1 MSNTLKHYMRGG
13 LAMVAL
19 SALLSVASLSPA
31 AFAQDPTKSVSV
43 TGTADSL
50 SQSDLRGAP
59 VNTKPAEDNAKL
71 YRKLPTGAPV
81 QVAPMDLTQPGKP
94 AVDPKATPTV
104 DPKATPTVDPKATP
118 AVDPKATP
126 AVDPKAP
133 ATVPGTTQT
142 PAPGGGTNTAPG
154 TTTVSPTAPS
164 PGVLTPGGMPT
175 QEDIQKM
182 IKMRQEMMR
191 DPAKQPS
198 PEVLEKIYRTVWTQ
212 IGAKYYDQAK
222 LKDWHLWADKYK
234 GKLKTG
240 EDLQNAIKAM
250 VASVGDRWTKFTTVD
265 EMFISMERSANGIVH
280 LGVGLARQ
288 TDGSYKIEMIL
299 YGTPAW
305 EGNRLRTG
313 DVVKSIVIN
322 STGSDGKATSTTT
335 DLAGLTKDKA
345 DALTF
350 AKKGSEAVLTIVH
363 DGIEEQ
369 VKVAFGEAPEAEID
383 VRMLPGN
390 IGYIRLPSF
399 GSSPEDMETLSQ
411 GMVEALFAL
420 DQNANGGMRGLVL
433 DLRNNG
439 GGIVDVAQNI
449 ASLFIREG
457 IFLKTHESNGRF
469 SEDKTTYINRP
480 LPYNYVGMPPEIA
493 GIVER
498 LLEVPLTVLVN
509 GSSASSSEI
518 LTGTLKDNKRAVIIG
533 TQTFGKAVAYT
544 DQPITPLGELQITV
558 MHYLTPSGYDLAN
571 KGIEPDLVIDRS
583 RGGAI
588 DEQLAAA
595 VTVINQIANAK
606 FSGPAGTPQAHNGS
620 EDFGGISVLMIG
632 IGLGAGLV
640 GLFLVRLHGRKRR
653 ERDQLEKEDRK
664 NNRQ

>member
-94 AVDPKATPTV
+94 AVDPKAAPT
-104 DPKATPTVDPKATP
+104 
-118 AVDPKATP
+118 VDPKATP

-133 ATVPGTTQT
+133 ATAPDTTQT
-142 PAPGGGTNTAPG
+142 PAPGGGGTNTAPG

-182 IKMRQEMMR
+182 IKMRQEMLR

-198 PEVLEKIYRTVWTQ
+198 PEVLEKIYRSVWTQ
-212 IGAKYYDQAK
+212 IGAKYYDQGK

-265 EMFISMERSANGIVH
+265 EMFTSMERSANGIVH

-335 DLAGLTKDKA
+335 ALAGLTKDQA

-518 LTGTLKDNKRAVIIG
+518 LTGTLKDNKRAIIIG

-544 DQPITPLGELQITV
+544 DQPIKPLGELQITV

-620 EDFGGISVLMIG
+620 EDFGGTSVLMIG

>member
-1 MSNTLKHYMRGG
+1 
-13 LAMVAL
+13 
-19 SALLSVASLSPA
+19 
-31 AFAQDPTKSVSV
+31 
-43 TGTADSL
+43 
-50 SQSDLRGAP
+50 
-59 VNTKPAEDNAKL
+59 
-71 YRKLPTGAPV
+71 
-81 QVAPMDLTQPGKP
+81 
-94 AVDPKATPTV
+94 
-104 DPKATPTVDPKATP
+104 
-118 AVDPKATP
+118 
-126 AVDPKAP
+126 
-133 ATVPGTTQT
+133 
-142 PAPGGGTNTAPG
+142 
-154 TTTVSPTAPS
+154 
-164 PGVLTPGGMPT
+164 MPT

>member
-94 AVDPKATPTV
+94 AVDPKAAPTV
-104 DPKATPTVDPKATP
+104 DPKATPTVDPKA
-118 AVDPKATP
+118 
-126 AVDPKAP
+126 P
-133 ATVPGTTQT
+133 ATAPDTTQT
-142 PAPGGGTNTAPG
+142 PAPGGGGTNTAPG

-182 IKMRQEMMR
+182 IKMRQEMLR

-198 PEVLEKIYRTVWTQ
+198 PEVLEKIYRSVWTQ
-212 IGAKYYDQAK
+212 IGAKYYDQGK

-265 EMFISMERSANGIVH
+265 EMFTSMERSANGIVH

-335 DLAGLTKDKA
+335 ALAGLTKDQA

-518 LTGTLKDNKRAVIIG
+518 LTGTLKDNKRAIIIG

-544 DQPITPLGELQITV
+544 DQPIKPLGELQITV

-620 EDFGGISVLMIG
+620 EDFGGTSVLMIG

>member
-1 MSNTLKHYMRGG
+1 MSIKIRNYLRGG

-19 SALLSVASLSPA
+19 SAILSVASLSPS

-43 TGTADSL
+43 TSTPDSL
-50 SQSDLRGAP
+50 SEADLRGAP
-59 VNTKPAEDNAKL
+59 VDTKSVTDKAKIF
-71 YRKLPTGAPV
+71 RKLPNGTPV
-81 QVAPMDLTQPGKP
+81 QISPMDLTQP
-94 AVDPKATPTV
+94 
-104 DPKATPTVDPKATP
+104 ATP
-118 AVDPKATP
+118 AVDPKVTP
-126 AVDPKAP
+126 VDPKAAP
-133 ATVPGTTQT
+133 VDPKAAPVDPKAAPVDPNATPGTTPGTTVPGGTAPANTTTTTQT
-142 PAPGGGTNTAPG
+142 G
-154 TTTVSPTAPS
+154 PS
-164 PGVLTPGGMPT
+164 PGVLTPSGMPT
-175 QEDIQKM
+175 AEDIQKM
-182 IKMRQEMMR
+182 IKMRQEFLR

-198 PEVLEKIYRTVWTQ
+198 PEVLEKIYRQVWTQ
-212 IGAKYYDQAK
+212 IGAKYYDQGK

-240 EDLQNAIKAM
+240 EDLQNALKDM
-250 VASVGDRWTKFTTVD
+250 VASVGDRWTKFTSVD
-265 EMFISMERSANGIVH
+265 EMFVSMERSASGIVH

-288 TDGSYKIEMIL
+288 ADGSYKIEMIL

-322 STGSDGKATSTTT
+322 STGSDGKATTTT
-335 DLAGLTKDKA
+335 TTLAGLTKDKA

-369 VKVAFGEAPEAEID
+369 VKVAFGEAPEAQID

-390 IGYIRLPSF
+390 IGYVRLPSF
-399 GSSPEDMETLSQ
+399 GSAPGDMEALSQ

-420 DQNANGGMRGLVL
+420 DQNSNGGMRGLVL

-480 LPYNYVGMPPEIA
+480 MPYNYVGMPPEMA
-493 GIVER
+493 GIIER
-498 LLEVPLTVLVN
+498 LLEVPMTVLVN

-518 LTGTLKDNKRAVIIG
+518 LTGTLKDNKRAIIIG

-544 DQPITPLGELQITV
+544 DETIKPLGELQITV

-571 KGIEPDLVIDRS
+571 KGIEPDLVIDRT

-595 VTVINQIANAK
+595 VTVINQVANAK
-606 FSGPAGTPQAHNGS
+606 FAGPAGTPPAHNGDD
-620 EDFGGISVLMIG
+620 DFGGTSVLMIG
-632 IGLGAGLV
+632 FGLGAGLV
-640 GLFLVRLHGRKRR
+640 GLYLVRLHGRKRK
-653 ERDQLEKEDRK
+653 ERDQQEKEDRK

>member
-1 MSNTLKHYMRGG
+1 MRGG

>member
-94 AVDPKATPTV
+94 AVDPKAAPTVDPKVTPTV
-104 DPKATPTVDPKATP
+104 DPKA
-118 AVDPKATP
+118 
-126 AVDPKAP
+126 P
-133 ATVPGTTQT
+133 ATAPDTTQT
-142 PAPGGGTNTAPG
+142 PAPGGGGTNTAPG

-198 PEVLEKIYRTVWTQ
+198 PEVLEKIYRSVWTQ
-212 IGAKYYDQAK
+212 IGAKYYDQGK

-265 EMFISMERSANGIVH
+265 EMFTSMERSANGIVH

-335 DLAGLTKDKA
+335 ALAGLTKDQA

-399 GSSPEDMETLSQ
+399 GSSPGDEEKLSQ

-518 LTGTLKDNKRAVIIG
+518 LTGTLKDNKRAIIIG
-533 TQTFGKAVAYT
+533 TQTFGKAVAFT
-544 DQPITPLGELQITV
+544 DQPIKPLGELQITV

-606 FSGPAGTPQAHNGS
+606 FSGPAGTPQTHNGS
-620 EDFGGISVLMIG
+620 EDFGGTSVLMIG

>member
-1 MSNTLKHYMRGG
+1 MRGG

-19 SALLSVASLSPA
+19 SALLSVASLSHS

-50 SQSDLRGAP
+50 SESDLRGAP
-59 VNTKPAEDNAKL
+59 VNTKPAEDKAKL
-71 YRKLPTGAPV
+71 FRKLPTGAPV
-81 QVAPMDLTQPGKP
+81 QVAPMDMTQPGKP
-94 AVDPKATPTV
+94 AADPKAPAVNPHAPVPVPTAPAVTP
-104 DPKATPTVDPKATP
+104 ATP
-118 AVDPKATP
+118 AVDPN
-126 AVDPKAP
+126 AP
-133 ATVPGTTQT
+133 ATAPGTNPAT
-142 PAPGGGTNTAPG
+142 PPSTNPATSPG
-154 TTTVSPTAPS
+154 TTTVAPTAPS
-164 PGVLTPGGMPT
+164 PGVLTPSGMPT

-182 IKMRQEMMR
+182 IKMRQEQMR

-198 PEVLEKIYRTVWTQ
+198 PEVLEKIYRDVWTQ

-240 EDLQNAIKAM
+240 EDLQNALKEM

-265 EMFISMERSANGIVH
+265 DMFASMARSASGIVH

-288 TDGSYKIEMIL
+288 ADGSYKIEMIL

-313 DVVKSIVIN
+313 DVVKSIVVN
-322 STGSDGKATSTTT
+322 STGSDGKATSVKT
-335 DLAGLTKDKA
+335 DLAGLTKDQA

-369 VKVAFGEAPEAEID
+369 VKVAFGSAPEAEID

-399 GSSPEDMETLSQ
+399 GSSPEDIEALSQ

-480 LPYNYVGMPPEIA
+480 MPYNYVGMPPEIA

-518 LTGTLKDNKRAVIIG
+518 LTGTLKDNKRAIIIG

-544 DQPITPLGELQITV
+544 GQPITPLGELQVTV

-571 KGIEPDLVIDRS
+571 KGIEPDIVIDRS

-620 EDFGGISVLMIG
+620 DDFGGISVLMIG

-640 GLFLVRLHGRKRR
+640 GLFLVHLHGRKRR

>member
-94 AVDPKATPTV
+94 AVDPKAAPSV
-104 DPKATPTVDPKATP
+104 DPKATPTVDPKA
-118 AVDPKATP
+118 
-126 AVDPKAP
+126 P
-133 ATVPGTTQT
+133 ATAPDTTQT
-142 PAPGGGTNTAPG
+142 PAPGGGGTNTAPG

-182 IKMRQEMMR
+182 IKMRQEMLR

-198 PEVLEKIYRTVWTQ
+198 PEVLEKIYRSVWTQ
-212 IGAKYYDQAK
+212 IGAKYYDQGK

-265 EMFISMERSANGIVH
+265 EMFTSMERSANGIVH

-335 DLAGLTKDKA
+335 ALAGLTKDQA

-518 LTGTLKDNKRAVIIG
+518 LTGTLKDNKRAIIIG

-544 DQPITPLGELQITV
+544 DQPIKPLGELQITV

-620 EDFGGISVLMIG
+620 EDFGGTSVLMIG

>member
-104 DPKATPTVDPKATP
+104 DPKATPT
-118 AVDPKATP
+118 VDPKATP

>member
-1 MSNTLKHYMRGG
+1 MSINLRHYMRGG

-19 SALLSVASLSPA
+19 SALLSVASLSPVA
-31 AFAQDPTKSVSV
+31 YAQDPTKSVSV
-43 TGTADSL
+43 TGTPDSL
-50 SQSDLRGAP
+50 SESDLRGAP
-59 VNTKPAEDNAKL
+59 VDTKNVVDKAKQF
-71 YRKLPTGAPV
+71 RKLPNGTPV
-81 QVAPMDLTQPGKP
+81 QITPMDVTQPGKP
-94 AVDPKATPTV
+94 AVDPKAPVVAPTAPAV
-104 DPKATPTVDPKATP
+104 NPHAPVPVPTAP
-118 AVDPKATP
+118 AVDPN
-126 AVDPKAP
+126 AP
-133 ATVPGTTQT
+133 ATAPGTTQT
-142 PAPGGGTNTAPG
+142 PAPGTNPATPPG
-154 TTTVSPTAPS
+154 TTTVAPTGPS
-164 PGVLTPGGMPT
+164 PGVLTPSGMPT
-175 QEDIQKM
+175 AEDIQKM
-182 IKMRQEMMR
+182 IKMRQEQMR

-198 PEVLEKIYRTVWTQ
+198 PEVLEKIYRDVWTQ
-212 IGAKYYDQAK
+212 IGAKYYDQGK

-240 EDLQNAIKAM
+240 EDLQNALKEM

-265 EMFISMERSANGIVH
+265 DMFASMARSASGIVH

-313 DVVKSIVIN
+313 DVVKSIVVN
-322 STGSDGKATSTTT
+322 STGSDGKATSVKT
-335 DLAGLTKDKA
+335 DLAGLSKDQA

-369 VKVAFGEAPEAEID
+369 VKVAFGVAPEAEID

-399 GSSPEDMETLSQ
+399 GSSPGDLEALSQ

-480 LPYNYVGMPPEIA
+480 LPYNYVGMPPEMAAI
-493 GIVER
+493 IER
-498 LLEVPLTVLVN
+498 LLEVPMTVLVN

-518 LTGTLKDNKRAVIIG
+518 LTGTLKDNKRAIIIG

-544 DQPITPLGELQITV
+544 DEQVKPLGELQITV

-583 RGGAI
+583 RGGSI

-595 VTVINQIANAK
+595 VTVINQMANAK
-606 FSGPAGTPQAHNGS
+606 FSGPAGTPPAHNGDD
-620 EDFGGISVLMIG
+620 DFGGTSVLMIG

-653 ERDQLEKEDRK
+653 ERDLAEKEDRK
-664 NNRQ
+664 NHHQ

>member
-94 AVDPKATPTV
+94 AVDPKAAPT
-104 DPKATPTVDPKATP
+104 
-118 AVDPKATP
+118 VDPKATP

-133 ATVPGTTQT
+133 ATAPDTTQT
-142 PAPGGGTNTAPG
+142 PAPGGGGTNTAPG

-198 PEVLEKIYRTVWTQ
+198 PEVLEKIYRSVWTQ
-212 IGAKYYDQAK
+212 IGAKYYDQGK

-265 EMFISMERSANGIVH
+265 EMFTSMERSANGIVH

-335 DLAGLTKDKA
+335 ALAGLTKDQA

-518 LTGTLKDNKRAVIIG
+518 LTGTLKDNKRAIIIG

-544 DQPITPLGELQITV
+544 DQPIKPLGELQITV

-620 EDFGGISVLMIG
+620 EDFGGTSVLMIG

>member
-94 AVDPKATPTV
+94 AVDPKAAPTVDPKVTPTV
-104 DPKATPTVDPKATP
+104 DPKA
-118 AVDPKATP
+118 
-126 AVDPKAP
+126 P
-133 ATVPGTTQT
+133 ATAPDTTQT
-142 PAPGGGTNTAPG
+142 PAPGGGGTNTAPG

-182 IKMRQEMMR
+182 IKMRQEMLR

-198 PEVLEKIYRTVWTQ
+198 PEVLEKIYRSVWTQ
-212 IGAKYYDQAK
+212 IGAKYYDQGK

-265 EMFISMERSANGIVH
+265 EMFTSMERSANGIVH

-335 DLAGLTKDKA
+335 ALAGLTKDQA

-518 LTGTLKDNKRAVIIG
+518 LTGTLKDNKRAIIIG

-544 DQPITPLGELQITV
+544 DQPIKPLGELQITV

-620 EDFGGISVLMIG
+620 EDFGGTSVLMIG

>member
-1 MSNTLKHYMRGG
+1 MSINLRHYLRGG
-13 LAMVAL
+13 LTMVAL
-19 SALLSVASLSPA
+19 SALLSVASLSPVA
-31 AFAQDPTKSVSV
+31 YAQDPTKSVSV
-43 TGTADSL
+43 TGTTDSL
-50 SQSDLRGAP
+50 SESDLRGAP
-59 VNTKPAEDNAKL
+59 VDTKEVVDKAKL
-71 YRKLPTGAPV
+71 FRKLPNGTPV
-81 QVAPMDLTQPGKP
+81 QITPMDVTQPGKP
-94 AVDPKATPTV
+94 AVDPKAAPKTTPTV
-104 DPKATPTVDPKATP
+104 DPKTTPTVDPKATP
-118 AVDPKATP
+118 AVDPN
-126 AVDPKAP
+126 AP
-133 ATVPGTTQT
+133 ATAPATTPGT
-142 PAPGGGTNTAPG
+142 APGTAPG
-154 TTTVSPTAPS
+154 TTTVTTPTAPS
-164 PGVLTPGGMPT
+164 PGVLTPSGMPT
-175 QEDIQKM
+175 AEDIQKM
-182 IKMRQEMMR
+182 IKMRQEQMR

-198 PEVLEKIYRTVWTQ
+198 PEVLEKIYRDVWTQ
-212 IGAKYYDQAK
+212 IGAKYYDQGK

-240 EDLQNAIKAM
+240 EDLQNALKAM

-265 EMFISMERSANGIVH
+265 DMFASMARSASGIVH

-288 TDGSYKIEMIL
+288 ADGTYKIEMIL

-313 DVVKSIVIN
+313 DVVKSIVVN
-322 STGSDGKATSTTT
+322 STSSDGKATSTTT
-335 DLAGLTKDKA
+335 DLAGLTKDQA

-369 VKVAFGEAPEAEID
+369 VKVAFGVAPEAQID

-399 GSSPEDMETLSQ
+399 GSSPGDLEALSQ

-480 LPYNYVGMPPEIA
+480 LPYNYVGMPPEMAAI
-493 GIVER
+493 IER

-518 LTGTLKDNKRAVIIG
+518 LTGTLKDNKRAIIIG

-544 DQPITPLGELQITV
+544 DEQVKPLGELQITV

-583 RGGAI
+583 RGGSI

-595 VTVINQIANAK
+595 VTVINQMANAK
-606 FSGPAGTPQAHNGS
+606 FSGPAGTPPAHNGDD
-620 EDFGGISVLMIG
+620 DFGGTSVLMIG

-640 GLFLVRLHGRKRR
+640 GLFLIRLHGRKRR
-653 ERDQLEKEDRK
+653 ERDQAEKEDRK

>member
-19 SALLSVASLSPA
+19 SALLSVASLSPS

-104 DPKATPTVDPKATP
+104 DPKA
-118 AVDPKATP
+118 
-126 AVDPKAP
+126 P
-133 ATVPGTTQT
+133 ATTPGTTQT
-142 PAPGGGTNTAPG
+142 PAPGGVTNTPPGTTTVSPTAPAPG

-164 PGVLTPGGMPT
+164 PGVLTPSGMPT

-198 PEVLEKIYRTVWTQ
+198 PEVLEKIYRDVWTQ
-212 IGAKYYDQAK
+212 IGAKYYDQGK

-265 EMFISMERSANGIVH
+265 EMFTSMERSANGVVH

-288 TDGSYKIEMIL
+288 ADGSYKIEMIL

-335 DLAGLTKDKA
+335 DLTGLTKDKA

-363 DGIEEQ
+363 NGIEEQ

-399 GSSPEDMETLSQ
+399 GSSPEDIETLSQ

-518 LTGTLKDNKRAVIIG
+518 LTGTLKDNKRAIIIG

-544 DQPITPLGELQITV
+544 DQPIRPLGELQITV

-571 KGIEPDLVIDRS
+571 KGIEPDIVIDRS

-620 EDFGGISVLMIG
+620 DDFGGISVLMIG

-640 GLFLVRLHGRKRR
+640 GLFLVHLHGRKRR

>member
-1 MSNTLKHYMRGG
+1 
-13 LAMVAL
+13 
-19 SALLSVASLSPA
+19 
-31 AFAQDPTKSVSV
+31 
-43 TGTADSL
+43 
-50 SQSDLRGAP
+50 
-59 VNTKPAEDNAKL
+59 
-71 YRKLPTGAPV
+71 
-81 QVAPMDLTQPGKP
+81 
-94 AVDPKATPTV
+94 
-104 DPKATPTVDPKATP
+104 
-118 AVDPKATP
+118 
-126 AVDPKAP
+126 
-133 ATVPGTTQT
+133 
-142 PAPGGGTNTAPG
+142 
-154 TTTVSPTAPS
+154 
-164 PGVLTPGGMPT
+164 MPT

-182 IKMRQEMMR
+182 IKMRQEMLR

-198 PEVLEKIYRTVWTQ
+198 PEVLEKIYRSVWTQ
-212 IGAKYYDQAK
+212 IGAKYYDQGK

-265 EMFISMERSANGIVH
+265 EMFTSMERSANGIVH

-335 DLAGLTKDKA
+335 ALAGLTKDQA

-518 LTGTLKDNKRAVIIG
+518 LTGTLKDNKRAIIIG

-544 DQPITPLGELQITV
+544 DQPIKPLGELQITV

-620 EDFGGISVLMIG
+620 EDFGGTSVLMIG